1 MYLKQ
6 NPNKLPHDL
15 WSLFRKWNLCRTP
28 EEERLRRFETAV
40 VVKAETTTF
49 ATSMIHALK
58 AYLRMHD
65 LTKEMDFAFVDGQD
79 LHIDAL
85 FSREEKMWKV
95 DQRWTTV
102 EGTHQDTY
110 CDQYKQETM
119 AEVFCCDHAVIA
131 LFGILVDSI
140 GGAQSNQDSG
150 YHERQVKLIKS
161 TVVGKLA
168 HMPRAISISQTDQ
181 AGQLRVQ
188 WESVERL
195 VVSKRSQS
203 KMRVLLYSEK
213 QRNKFDEKLLHGVD
227 DESIIYLASC
237 RLALL
242 QLTSIASKYRSPG
255 TMRI

>member
-6 NPNKLPHDL
+6 NSNKLPHDL
-15 WSLFRKWNLCRTP
+15 WSLFRKWDLCRTP
-28 EEERLRRFETAV
+28 EEERLRRFQTAV
-40 VVKAETTTF
+40 VVKVEMTIF

-58 AYLRMHD
+58 ACLRMHD
-65 LTKEMDFAFVDGQD
+65 LTKELDFVFVNGQD

-85 FSREEKMWKV
+85 FSREGKMWKI
-95 DQRWTTV
+95 DQRWITV

-131 LFGILVDSI
+131 LFGILVDSM

-161 TVVGKLA
+161 TVIGKLA
-168 HMPRAISISQTDQ
+168 HMPHAISISQTDQ
-181 AGQLRVQ
+181 AGELRVQ

-203 KMRVLLYSEK
+203 KMRVLLYLEK
-213 QRNKFDEKLLHGVD
+213 LRNKFDEKLLHGVEG
-227 DESIIYLASC
+227 ESTICLASC
-237 RLALL
+237 RLTLL
-242 QLTSIASKYRSPG
+242 
-255 TMRI
+255 